1 MSDSWTFLAY
11 DSLLS
16 EILGTDIGSRRDLY
30 LKKHGSSC
38 SSVCFC
44 LSRLFAR
51 RVSSHSP
58 FASVSSSRAGPS
70 RVRHGSVA
78 VWSAASHR
86 SMHVSFLV
94 LEVEVVLG
102 LRLGA
107 VKKVV
112 RVAEASRGR
121 LRGNPARGTSKK
133 KWSPGRSRLRE
144 RRDRAR
150 RRLKVCVLVR
160 GTMRAPFDF
169 GVSRVVAANHPRR
182 GILRGRFVFVFWC
195 WYRTRDGSIP

>member
-1 MSDSWTFLAY
+1 
-11 DSLLS
+11 
-16 EILGTDIGSRRDLY
+16 
-30 LKKHGSSC
+30 
-38 SSVCFC
+38 
-44 LSRLFAR
+44 
-51 RVSSHSP
+51 
-58 FASVSSSRAGPS
+58 
-70 RVRHGSVA
+70 
-78 VWSAASHR
+78 
-86 SMHVSFLV
+86 MHVSFLV

-169 GVSRVVAANHPRR
+169 GVSRVIAANHPRR